1 MIIFF
6 SKNQGKEKKVNNKSQ
21 HKKYWKGDDLQHT
34 YIGSELMLFP
44 IIYSKQSFF
53 TFFADKTM
61 SRTYFIQGAYSNKN
75 LMENVREI

>member
-6 SKNQGKEKKVNNKSQ
+6 EKSRKREKETINLNI
-21 HKKYWKGDDLQHT
+21 KKYWKGDDLQHT